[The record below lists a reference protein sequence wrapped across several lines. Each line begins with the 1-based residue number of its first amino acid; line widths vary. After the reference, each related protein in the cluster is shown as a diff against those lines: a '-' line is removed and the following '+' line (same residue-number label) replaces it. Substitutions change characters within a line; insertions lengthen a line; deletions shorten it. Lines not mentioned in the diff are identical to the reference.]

1 MNRVSHKPLTF
12 SSMQLHRRLL
22 MRTASCMLLLC
33 LPLFSFAQELKDG
46 IAAIVNDEVIA
57 LSELKAELRDETIRL
72 KARYRGKELHQRLIQ
87 KEFRILNILIER
99 KLQLQ
104 EAKSKG
110 LSVSDE
116 EVEAALQNMPLPP
129 GMPFHNSQTRK
140 RAREDLILQKL
151 LNFEVRR
158 LVMVSPEEIRM
169 HYEEN
174 TDRFMEVPRYRL
186 RQILFLRKPDKGMT
200 TILAQANE
208 VYEKLQSGQD
218 FSELAQ
224 LYSEGPEGARGGDLG
239 SIPQNELL
247 TELSDRLENMEVGQ
261 VSVPFTTHLG
271 VHIIILDDIERP
283 QVRPFDEVKDQIN
296 SHLYQTKT
304 EKTYQEWIAHL
315 KEKAYIDIKL

>member
-1 MNRVSHKPLTF
+1 MRIHS
-12 SSMQLHRRLL
+12 RLL
-22 MRTASCMLLLC
+22 RRTVSCVLLLFF
-33 LPLFSFAQELKDG
+33 PLFSFAEELKDG
-46 IAAIVNDEVIA
+46 IAAIVNNEVIA
-57 LSELKAELRDETIRL
+57 LSELKTELRDETLRL
-72 KARYRGKELHQRLIQ
+72 KARFRGKELVQRLIQ
-87 KEFRILNILIER
+87 KEYRILNILIER

-104 EAKSKG
+104 EAENKG
-110 LSVSDE
+110 VRVTDE
-116 EVEAALQNMPLPP
+116 EVEEALQSMPPPP
-129 GMPFHNSQTRK
+129 GMLSHNSESRK
-140 RAREDLILQKL
+140 RVREDLILQKL

-224 LYSEGPEGARGGDLG
+224 LYSEGPEGAHGGDLG

-271 VHIIILDDIERP
+271 VHIIILDDIELP

-304 EKTYQEWIAHL
+304 EKAYQEWIAHL